1 MHIKKLKEQRAKL
14 MAETKKLLEQAEAE
28 ERAMNK
34 EEVEKFG
41 DYEKQIKA
49 IDATIQAEE
58 RARDLLEEEDRAD
71 AGSDE
76 GDKSKEEQEKAE
88 ERAFESYIR
97 GVLEERADVT
107 LAKGDNGA
115 VIPTTI
121 ANKIIEKTKEM
132 CPIFAD
138 AEHYHV
144 KGTLSLPYY
153 DESTS
158 AITMTYATEGIDG
171 ESTSGKFKNI
181 ELKEYLARAIT
192 DVSKSLINNSQ
203 FNLVDYVIRKMAEAI
218 ALFLEKELLFG
229 TSGKIEGLSGVTQ
242 TVEAAS
248 ATAVT
253 ADELIDLQES
263 IPDRYQANAYWIMSK
278 KTRTAIRKLKD
289 GQGNYLLNKDAG
301 SRWGYTLFGK
311 DVFISDAMPDMA
323 AGVRAIFYGDYK
335 GLAVKISEDINIEV
349 LRETKARL
357 HLLEVLGFV
366 ELDAKVQN
374 AEMIAALDMKSE
386 S

>member
-28 ERAMNK
+28 ERAMN
-34 EEVEKFG
+34 EDEVKKFG

-49 IDATIQAEE
+49 IDATIEAEE
-58 RARDLLEEEDRAD
+58 RARGFLEEEDRTD

-88 ERAFESYIR
+88 ERAFESFIR
-97 GVLEERADVT
+97 GVVEERADVT
-107 LAKGDNGA
+107 MAKGENGA
-115 VIPTTI
+115 IIPTTI
-121 ANKIIEKTKEM
+121 ANKIIEKTKEI

-138 AEHYHV
+138 SEHYTV
-144 KGTLSLPYY
+144 AGTLSLPYY
-153 DESTS
+153 DESS
-158 AITMTYATEGIDG
+158 GAITMTYATEGVDG
-171 ESTSGKFKNI
+171 SSTSGKFKSI

-192 DVSKSLINNSQ
+192 DISKSLINNSK
-203 FNLVDYVIRKMAEAI
+203 FDIVNYVIRKMAEAI
-218 ALFLEKELLFG
+218 ALFLEHELLIG

-242 TVEAAS
+242 IVEAAS
-248 ATAVT
+248 ETAIT

-263 IPDRYQANAYWIMSK
+263 VPDRYQANAYWIMNK
-278 KTRTAIRKLKD
+278 DTRKHIRKLKD
-289 GQGNYLLNKDAG
+289 GQGNYLLQKDATAK
-301 SRWGYTLFGK
+301 WGYTLFGK
-311 DVFISDAMPDMA
+311 DVRISDAMPKMA
-323 AGVRAIFYGDYK
+323 AGARAIFYGDYK
-335 GLAVKISEDINIEV
+335 GLAVKISEDIDIEV

-374 AEMIAALDMKSE
+374 AEMIAALDMKSA